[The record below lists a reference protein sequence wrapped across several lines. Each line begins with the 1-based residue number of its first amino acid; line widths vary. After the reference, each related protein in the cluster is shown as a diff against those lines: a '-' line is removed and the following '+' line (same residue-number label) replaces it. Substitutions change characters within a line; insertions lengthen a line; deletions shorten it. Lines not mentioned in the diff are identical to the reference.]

1 MTKNYLY
8 GIEHLH
14 TMFNATTVAFD
25 CETTGLQPVFGGLRL
40 LQLAALDRTPV
51 VIDCWDLTDEDW
63 IDLEEFFS
71 VKRYWIAHNA
81 VFDLGWLQEHE
92 LYPEGEVL
100 CTMLASRIL
109 TNGLPNVKHG
119 LQHVVKRYLKLDIS
133 KEEQKSDW
141 SGDLTPSQLEYAA
154 YDVYLLT
161 QLDGPINQ
169 RMAVGNLHKAWFLEC
184 AALPS
189 MAQLWRTGLPFN
201 LESLQ
206 GLHADLAKDHVRLG
220 DAFIE
225 TLDKALPASKKL
237 PRDPDGSFNLR
248 SKAEGSVR
256 AGTKKEAGFNLNSPK
271 QLLDIFTTLLDRQP
285 VNSEGKPSA
294 SRSALREYAADHPV
308 VAEYLAWKRVEKR
321 RQMVEALIKHFDSSG
336 FIKAS
341 YMQLGADTGRMSCVS
356 GDTILITSRGNFTFE
371 EYLPQEGDLVLT
383 HKGRWMPVKRKL
395 YRGVEPVFEVVTA
408 EGGMLCCTSDH
419 KLWTGS
425 EWVRICDLFVGASLG
440 LFEEVGS
447 AAGKHRSCASRVSER
462 TTSHCLQSG
471 GDARNKPP
479 ECYAGFERAA
489 VTGEKKGGKSS
500 SVIAGESRS
509 PKPYEGQE
517 WFPAPQLHREC
528 GGFQRLLDG
537 TGREREAGVPASF
550 GDGTSLR
557 PGDFASSS
565 GRASYRWEHEEQ
577 HAGQLS
583 LGDKEGSCGFTHTTT
598 VVESIKP
605 VGPMGVWD
613 IEVEGDHSY
622 ALYGFLS
629 HNCIG
634 PNLQQIPRDPRF
646 RACVK
651 APAGW
656 KLVVADYAQMEL
668 RLAANEAQ
676 DELMIRAFQEGLDL
690 HTVTAM
696 QIYGVTEDE
705 VTKDMRQ
712 VSKSA
717 NFGLLYGSGARGL
730 RNYAAG
736 MGIQMD
742 LLEAGEI
749 RAKFHASYKG
759 ISRWQ
764 RENAAQA
771 NRPSNDAA
779 IRIRESGLR
788 RFLPGDYNSL
798 TVRCNT
804 PIQGAGAA
812 VLKRTLGKLWPLLK
826 ADGEEV
832 VRLAGVVH
840 DECLL
845 LVREEHAETWRC
857 QLEAVM
863 EEAEAEWLGPVPALA
878 EAKVADSWVDAK

>member
-1 MTKNYLY
+1 MAPNYLY

-92 LYPEGEVL
+92 LHPEGQVL

-109 TNGLPNVKHG
+109 TNGLPNLKHG
-119 LQHVVKRYLKLDIS
+119 LQHVVKRYLKLEIS

-141 SGDLTPSQLEYAA
+141 SADLTPSQLEYAA

-161 QLDGPINQ
+161 QLDGHINQ
-169 RMAVGNLHKAWFLEC
+169 RMAEGNLHKAWFLEC
-184 AALPS
+184 AALPT
-189 MAQLWRTGLPFN
+189 MAQLWRTGLPFDKQA
-201 LESLQ
+201 LEE
-206 GLHADLAKDHVRLG
+206 LHEDLAKDHVRLG

-225 TLDKALPASKKL
+225 TLDEALPAYKKL
-237 PRDPDGSFNLR
+237 PRDPDGTFNLR
-248 SKAEGSVR
+248 SKPEGSIR

-285 VNSEGKPSA
+285 VDNNGKPSA
-294 SRSALREYAADHPV
+294 SRAALREYAGDHKV

-321 RQMVEALIKHFDSSG
+321 RQMVEALLKHLASNG

-341 YMQLGADTGRMSCVS
+341 YMQLGADTGRMSC
-356 GDTILITSRGNFTFE
+356 
-371 EYLPQEGDLVLT
+371 
-383 HKGRWMPVKRKL
+383 
-395 YRGVEPVFEVVTA
+395 
-408 EGGMLCCTSDH
+408 
-419 KLWTGS
+419 
-425 EWVRICDLFVGASLG
+425 
-440 LFEEVGS
+440 
-447 AAGKHRSCASRVSER
+447 
-462 TTSHCLQSG
+462 
-471 GDARNKPP
+471 
-479 ECYAGFERAA
+479 
-489 VTGEKKGGKSS
+489 
-500 SVIAGESRS
+500 
-509 PKPYEGQE
+509 
-517 WFPAPQLHREC
+517 
-528 GGFQRLLDG
+528 
-537 TGREREAGVPASF
+537 
-550 GDGTSLR
+550 
-557 PGDFASSS
+557 
-565 GRASYRWEHEEQ
+565 
-577 HAGQLS
+577 
-583 LGDKEGSCGFTHTTT
+583 
-598 VVESIKP
+598 
-605 VGPMGVWD
+605 
-613 IEVEGDHSY
+613 
-622 ALYGFLS
+622 
-629 HNCIG
+629 IG
-634 PNLQQIPRDPRF
+634 PNLQQIPRDSRF

-651 APAGW
+651 APDGW

-668 RLAANEAQ
+668 RLAAWEAQ
-676 DELMIRAFQEGLDL
+676 DELMIQAFQQGLDL

-712 VSKSA
+712 ISKSA

-736 MGIQMD
+736 MGIRMD
-742 LLEAGEI
+742 LFEAGEI
-749 RAKFHASYKG
+749 RSKFHAAYKG

-771 NRPSNDAA
+771 NFNRTDAA
-779 IRIRESGLR
+779 IRIRNSGLR

-832 VRLAGVVH
+832 VRIAGVVH
-840 DECLL
+840 DEVILF
-845 LVREEHAETWRC
+845 VREEHADVWC
-857 QLEAVM
+857 QQLAAIM
-863 EEAEAEWLGPVPALA
+863 QDAEAEWLGDVPPLA
-878 EAKVADSWVDAK
+878 EAKAADSWVDAK

>member
-14 TMFNATTVAFD
+14 TMFNATTVACD

-51 VIDCWDLTDEDW
+51 VIDCWDLSDEDW
-63 IDLEEFFS
+63 VDLEEFFS

-92 LYPEGEVL
+92 LHPEGQVL

-109 TNGLPNVKHG
+109 TNGLPNLKHG

-161 QLDGPINQ
+161 QLDGHINQ
-169 RMAVGNLHKAWFLEC
+169 RMAEGNLHKAWFLEC
-184 AALPS
+184 AALPT
-189 MAQLWRTGLPFN
+189 MAQLWRTGLPFDKQA
-201 LESLQ
+201 LEE
-206 GLHADLAKDHVRLG
+206 LHEDLAKDHVRLG

-225 TLDKALPASKKL
+225 TLDAALPARKKL
-237 PRDPDGSFNLR
+237 PRDPDGTFNLR
-248 SKAEGSVR
+248 SKPEGSVR
-256 AGTKKEAGFNLNSPK
+256 AGTKMEAGFNLNSPK
-271 QLLDIFTTLLDRQP
+271 QLLAIFTTLLDRQP
-285 VNSEGKPSA
+285 VDNNGKPSA
-294 SRSALREYAADHPV
+294 SRAALREYAGDHKV

-321 RQMVEALIKHFDSSG
+321 RQMVEALLKHLGSNG

-341 YMQLGADTGRMSCVS
+341 YMQLGADTGRMSC
-356 GDTILITSRGNFTFE
+356 
-371 EYLPQEGDLVLT
+371 
-383 HKGRWMPVKRKL
+383 
-395 YRGVEPVFEVVTA
+395 
-408 EGGMLCCTSDH
+408 
-419 KLWTGS
+419 
-425 EWVRICDLFVGASLG
+425 
-440 LFEEVGS
+440 
-447 AAGKHRSCASRVSER
+447 
-462 TTSHCLQSG
+462 
-471 GDARNKPP
+471 
-479 ECYAGFERAA
+479 
-489 VTGEKKGGKSS
+489 
-500 SVIAGESRS
+500 
-509 PKPYEGQE
+509 
-517 WFPAPQLHREC
+517 
-528 GGFQRLLDG
+528 
-537 TGREREAGVPASF
+537 
-550 GDGTSLR
+550 
-557 PGDFASSS
+557 
-565 GRASYRWEHEEQ
+565 
-577 HAGQLS
+577 
-583 LGDKEGSCGFTHTTT
+583 
-598 VVESIKP
+598 
-605 VGPMGVWD
+605 
-613 IEVEGDHSY
+613 
-622 ALYGFLS
+622 
-629 HNCIG
+629 IG
-634 PNLQQIPRDPRF
+634 PNLQQIPRDSRF

-651 APAGW
+651 APDGW

-668 RLAANEAQ
+668 RLAAWEAQ
-676 DELMIRAFQEGLDL
+676 DELMIQAFQQGLDL

-696 QIYGVTEDE
+696 QIYGVPEDE

-749 RAKFHASYKG
+749 RSKFHAAYRG

-771 NRPSNDAA
+771 NLNRANAA
-779 IRIRESGLR
+779 IRIRNSGLR

-798 TVRCNT
+798 TVRSNT

-826 ADGEEV
+826 ADGEEI
-832 VRLAGVVH
+832 VRIAGVVH
-840 DECLL
+840 DEVILF
-845 LVREEHAETWRC
+845 VREEHADVWCE
-857 QLEAVM
+857 QLAAIM
-863 EEAEAEWLGPVPALA
+863 QDAEAEWLGDVPPLA
-878 EAKVADSWVDAK
+878 EAKAADSWVDAK